1 MIFLQSC
8 QVGQIRLDCPVFIC
22 YIGNNINKS
31 KRKFSSL
38 NLILGFWAKYICQMA
53 VLNLSGIQEQQLMF
67 KQSSVD
73 GTEVPGSEEE
83 ALS

>member
-1 MIFLQSC
+1 
-8 QVGQIRLDCPVFIC
+8 
-22 YIGNNINKS
+22 
-31 KRKFSSL
+31 
-38 NLILGFWAKYICQMA
+38 MA

-83 ALS
+83 ALSWQWKWSLIAQFNKAGIRGYKPM